1 MAQSGFMLILGQV
14 MPAWSGLL
22 AMNARNEAVRA
33 ASTGALVTRD
43 RKKESAEYT
52 RPAMPPPLT
61 VDPVEPF
68 VVEPLVL
75 VEAVGAVGA
84 VGAVVAPVGAVA
96 VVEGD
101 RRAAAG
107 RGGRG
112 RLAGGAGSRP
122 RLPLLPREV
131 VARIGQGI
139 AAGHRLAGARGRT
152 GHDRDGEQQR
162 RVRAVS
168 DTRGRPS
175 QPRRESPRRGRR
187 GASVAEA

>member
-52 RPAMPPPLT
+52 RPALPPPLT

-101 RRAAAG
+101 AA
-107 RGGRG
+107 
-112 RLAGGAGSRP
+112 LLRP
-122 RLPLLPREV
+122 R
-131 VARIGQGI
+131 
-139 AAGHRLAGARGRT
+139 
-152 GHDRDGEQQR
+152 
-162 RVRAVS
+162 
-168 DTRGRPS
+168 RPG
-175 QPRRESPRRGRR
+175 SPGGRR
-187 GASVAEA
+187 GQLPAPSAAST